1 MYILVMSNPRG
12 GRRSA
17 HSRSVDGQSAVAHPR
32 VVRRSATCTA
42 CILLRLPACV
52 HASYL
57 VSASWSGVLPA
68 VNVAGQGWARLPVTV
83 TIPKRCRP
91 NAVRPKSGLQFPK
104 SEVKESIRVPSQ
116 IRCERPTN
124 HTIADQMTCTK
135 QFNHQ
140 GLSMH
145 MQLIGR
151 QTNVRMC
158 HPLFSFTSIHNSRYI
173 NERKPD

>member
-1 MYILVMSNPRG
+1 MHVHPCHK
-12 GRRSA
+12 RSA
-17 HSRSVDGQSAVAHPR
+17 RRAPQRALVIGGWPVCGCASTRSTAQCHMS
-32 VVRRSATCTA
+32 SSTA
-42 CILLRLPACV
+42 CILLRLFACV

-68 VNVAGQGWARLPVTV
+68 VNVAGQGWARLAVTV

-91 NAVRPKSGLQFPK
+91 NAVRPKPGLQFSK
-104 SEVKESIRVPSQ
+104 SEGKESIPVPSQ
-116 IRCERPTN
+116 IPCERPTN

-140 GLSMH
+140 RLSMH

-158 HPLFSFTSIHNSRYI
+158 HPLFSFTSIHKI
-173 NERKPD
+173 HQ